1 MNKVRLIELF
11 AGYGSQAMA
20 LRNIGVPFEHYRVVE
35 FDRFAI
41 KSYNAV
47 HGTDFPTMDIR
58 DVHAADLGIVDTESF
73 TYLLTYSFP
82 CTDLSVAG
90 KRKGMSRDSGTR
102 SGLLWEVER
111 ILKEC
116 ENLPQ
121 FLLME
126 NVPMVHGADNSKD
139 FSEWISFLDSLG
151 YRSRWQDLNAKDYGV
166 AQNRVRC
173 FMVSWLDKSFIYD
186 FPEPITLTKTMQDY
200 LEDTVDEKYYLKG
213 DKVDELISQLVELGI
228 ERERA

>member
-1 MNKVRLIELF
+1 
-11 AGYGSQAMA
+11 
-20 LRNIGVPFEHYRVVE
+20 
-35 FDRFAI
+35 
-41 KSYNAV
+41 
-47 HGTDFPTMDIR
+47 
-58 DVHAADLGIVDTESF
+58 
-73 TYLLTYSFP
+73 
-82 CTDLSVAG
+82 
-90 KRKGMSRDSGTR
+90 MSRDSGTR

-139 FSEWISFLDSLG
+139 FAEWISFLDSLG

-186 FPEPITLTKTMQDY
+186 FPEPIELTKTMQDF

-213 DKVDELISQLVELGI
+213 DKVDELIEQLVELGI
-228 ERERA
+228 EREREYRLVNSSSICDECLDDNGSSRRGNQESSARSVGSPRKVGGYMNYNRVEEINLEVAKTICTDCKSFGTGHTCRNGVIEKWN